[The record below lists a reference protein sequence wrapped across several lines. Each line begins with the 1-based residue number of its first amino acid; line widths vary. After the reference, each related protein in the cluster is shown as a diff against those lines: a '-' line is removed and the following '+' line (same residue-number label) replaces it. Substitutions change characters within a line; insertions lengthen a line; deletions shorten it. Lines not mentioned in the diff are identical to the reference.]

1 MMTFSARGAAL
12 AAALFL
18 APLLGGCDETPKQ
31 AAATQAPTPAVSVI
45 KVEAKDLRPSVN
57 FSGRVEALQKVELR
71 ARIEGFLEKQEF
83 AEGAKV
89 KAGDLLYVIEKA
101 PYKAAVDAA
110 QAAVAIAQARLDR
123 AELELTRQTTLVSKE
138 AVAQTKLDDARTAR
152 DEAKGA
158 LDKAQAEL
166 DKAKLQFSYT
176 EIRSPIDGR
185 IGKSVIS
192 VGNYVSP
199 NSGTLATI
207 VAQDPIGVTFPVSQR
222 EILAVREQMGPD
234 ADPSELTVYLQF
246 GKEKRYAE
254 TGKVSFMDVTVNQGT
269 DAVDLRANFPNPDG
283 LLADGQLVTVVVEA
297 EKAEPALVVP
307 VASVQIDQQ
316 GPYVLTVDAE
326 KKIAVNRIKVG
337 KQTDRGM
344 TVTEGLAAGDLV
356 VIEGIQKVKPGLVV
370 DATVIQPE
378 A

>member
-1 MMTFSARGAAL
+1 MRFSARATVL
-12 AAALFL
+12 AAGLFL
-18 APLLGGCDETPKQ
+18 APLLGGCDETPQQ

-45 KVEAKDLRPSVN
+45 KVEIKDLRPSMN
-57 FSGRVEALQKVELR
+57 FSGRVEALQKVDLR

-83 AEGAKV
+83 AEGAAV
-89 KAGDLLYVIEKA
+89 KTGDLLYVIEKA

-138 AVAQTKLDDARTAR
+138 AVAQTKLDDAKTAR

-158 LDKAQAEL
+158 LDKAKAEL
-166 DKAKLQFSYT
+166 DKASLQLSYT
-176 EIRSPIDGR
+176 EIKAPIDGR
-185 IGKSVIS
+185 IGKSIIS

-199 NSGTLATI
+199 SSGTLATI

-222 EILAVREQMGPD
+222 EILAVRERAGQNANP
-234 ADPSELTVYLQF
+234 ADLTVYLQLT
-246 GKEKRYAE
+246 KDKRYAE
-254 TGKVSFMDVTVNQGT
+254 TGKVNFVDVTVNQGT
-269 DAVDLRANFPNPDG
+269 DAVNLRASFPNPEG
-283 LLADGQLVTVVVEA
+283 MLSDGQLVTAVVEA
-297 EKAEPALVVP
+297 DKAQPTLVVP
-307 VASVQIDQQ
+307 VAAVQIDQQ

-337 KQTDRGM
+337 KQTDLGM
-344 TVTEGLAAGDLV
+344 TVTEGLAEGDLV